1 MKEFLGVYGKA
12 ARLHQSSGKN
22 GILIK
27 QPVYVVVFLL
37 HVLAHSTDVS
47 LMECQDEEARVAI
60 FRYLGN
66 WLVTLMV
73 V

>member
-12 ARLHQSSGKN
+12 AQLHQSS

-27 QPVYVVVFLL
+27 QPVYMVVFLL

-47 LMECQDEEARVAI
+47 LMECQEEEARVAI
-60 FRYLGN
+60 FRYVGN
-66 WLVTLMV
+66 WLVPLMLI
-73 V
+73 